1 MIFSSSFV
9 RLMIITIGVI
19 AAYVVVVS
27 EKENKLK
34 NLVIVVVIS
43 LLLAVFG
50 ADFFVFLLNSL
61 KP

>member
-1 MIFSSSFV
+1 MIISPSFV
-9 RLMIITIGVI
+9 RLLVMTIGAI
-19 AAYVVVVS
+19 AVYVVVVS
-27 EKENKLK
+27 EKGDKLK

-50 ADFFVFLLNSL
+50 ADFFALVLNSF